1 MSFTFRLHLT
11 VPIDVQLVAALLDST
26 KEKTAN
32 GAKCHRTRK
41 NMTEFSWDSSDR
53 GGWLRKDADES
64 LPPAVLSQLCPA
76 GLSPFNYVSP
86 ASNFFFLPPTH
97 SVIFCQW
104 QALESSSL
112 RPPSDRCLG
121 CSSAVY
127 RKYLNYSSHKGWALC
142 IFFPSQLRNRKPC
155 SIVACPRVMLI
166 ALSWLV
172 FFRTMEINLM

>member
-1 MSFTFRLHLT
+1 MPQNKEEHDRIFMGLIRQRRMASEGCRR
-11 VPIDVQLVAALLDST
+11 IVASRSSLSTLPCWALSI
-26 KEKTAN
+26 
-32 GAKCHRTRK
+32 
-41 NMTEFSWDSSDR
+41 
-53 GGWLRKDADES
+53 
-64 LPPAVLSQLCPA
+64 QLCF
-76 GLSPFNYVSP
+76 SSFQ
-86 ASNFFFLPPTH
+86 FFFLPPTH